1 MGIKSRDPRE
11 YIVPAGSPVTVHY
24 MDGRPPNE
32 TTFDHHYRFERKQIH
47 NDLGVS
53 RMGDGESIYIA
64 ICDVSKSVDAY
75 VVKSDDIHLIET
87 VAV

>member
-1 MGIKSRDPRE
+1 MGMKSQDPRE
-11 YIVPAGSPVTVHY
+11 YIVLAGSPVTVHY

-32 TTFDHHYRFERKQIH
+32 TTLDHHYRFERKQIH
-47 NDLGVS
+47 VPDQ
-53 RMGDGESIYIA
+53 GDGESIYIA